1 MAKIYLG
8 LRDLDDNQVEHDA
21 EQQYAA
27 QLTNAELPTKS
38 PADTAFRAAI
48 DDFVDKRDLVP
59 AAEQALALARTTSA
73 NSRAVL
79 EGIMTSRGK
88 NVEGTL
94 RGEGEALQRAGY
106 KLQAVRQ
113 PVGDLIQ
120 PANFAVTRSDAV
132 GSADGQCH
140 KVVGAR
146 TYKVEHAISTNG
158 PWTVGYEG
166 TKSSWTIL
174 GLTPGTEYFFRM
186 AAFGPNGWSPWSDI
200 AACRIA

>member
-8 LRDLDDNQVEHDA
+8 LRDLDDNQVEHEA

-27 QLTNAELPTKS
+27 QLTNTELPTKS

-48 DDFVDKRDLVP
+48 DGFVEKRDAVGP
-59 AAEQALALARTTSA
+59 AEQALALARTTSA
-73 NSRAVL
+73 NTRTAL
-79 EGIMTSRGK
+79 EGVMVSRSK

-94 RGEGEALQRAGY
+94 RGEAEALQRAGY
-106 KLQAVRQ
+106 KLQGDRQ
-113 PVGDLIQ
+113 PVGDLTQ
-120 PANFAVTRSDAV
+120 PANFAVTRGDAV

-140 KVVGAR
+140 KVPGAR
-146 TYKVEHAISTNG
+146 SYKGEHATSTNG
-158 PWTVGYEG
+158 PFTVGYEG
-166 TKSSWTIL
+166 TKSSFTMG

-186 AAFGPNGWSPWSDI
+186 AALGPNGWSPWSDI